1 MFFYFILGDRSNRPR
16 QFKNLNLTD
25 KGNLPNDHFERSE
38 RPSKNDKQHSL
49 DQKEIE
55 EKKNRRNRED
65 RPMNSES
72 SSFR

>member
-38 RPSKNDKQHSL
+38 RPSKNDKHSL